1 MRLSFPVRSP
11 ISRRAHLCATL
22 LSLAVVIAGLG
33 CGSSVTRFTDAASNT
48 IREHPAWSADASLIV
63 FESESNGNRT
73 LQEIAVGGSGQH
85 PLVNAPGQQADA
97 DWSPD
102 GKLVAFS
109 SDVDGN
115 RDIYSVDADGGN
127 LKRLTDDSHADSNP
141 VWSKDGRLIAFVST
155 RDGRPGIYVMNA
167 DGSAPARVSPPGA
180 SDSDP
185 VWRPV
190 AR

>member
-22 LSLAVVIAGLG
+22 LSLTVVIAVLAG
-33 CGSSVTRFTDAASNT
+33 GSSVTRLTDAGSNT

-63 FESESNGNRT
+63 FESESKGGSA
-73 LQEIAVGGSGQH
+73 LQEIAADGSEQH
-85 PLVNAPGQQADA
+85 PFVNAPGQQADA

-115 RDIYSVDADGGN
+115 SDICAVDPDGGN
-127 LKRLTDDSHADSNP
+127 LQRLTDDSHADSK
-141 VWSKDGRLIAFVST
+141 SRDGRLIAFAST

-167 DGSAPARVSPPGA
+167 GGSAPARVSPPGA